1 MIEIEHI
8 TDCLNHFDGL
18 EAVVFDL
25 DDTLY
30 ARRTTLGVVF
40 MP

>member
-1 MIEIEHI
+1 MIEDFK
-8 TDCLNHFDGL
+8 TRFSQL

-30 ARRTTLGVVF
+30 DRNSFEHGDYKEN
-40 MP
+40 